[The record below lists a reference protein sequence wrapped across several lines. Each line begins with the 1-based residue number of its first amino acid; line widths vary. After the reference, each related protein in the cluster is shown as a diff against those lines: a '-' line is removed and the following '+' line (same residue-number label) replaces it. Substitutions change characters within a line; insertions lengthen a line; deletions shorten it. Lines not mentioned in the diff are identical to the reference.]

1 VVGLGAR
8 AHPGKGG
15 RALSPKFKQT
25 NYARGSA
32 FERRVRDK
40 LAGDGYTVYRTAGS
54 KTQVDLIAY
63 KPGGP
68 TLWIQCSLGAK
79 SKREMRELVDLTEG
93 FADSGPPSPVLV
105 EKGMKFTF
113 LRDAA

>member
-1 VVGLGAR
+1 VERVGAR
-8 AHPGKGG
+8 ADPRKG
-15 RALSPKFKQT
+15 ASPLKFKQT

-40 LAGDGYTVYRTAGS
+40 LAADGYTVYRTAGS

-79 SKREMRELVDLTEG
+79 SKREMRELADLAEL

>member
-1 VVGLGAR
+1 L
-8 AHPGKGG
+8 
-15 RALSPKFKQT
+15 KFKQT

-40 LAGDGYTVYRTAGS
+40 LAAGS

>member
-8 AHPGKGG
+8 ARPGKG
-15 RALSPKFKQT
+15 ASPLKFKQT

-40 LAGDGYTVYRTAGS
+40 LAADGYTVYRTAGS

>member
-1 VVGLGAR
+1 
-8 AHPGKGG
+8 
-15 RALSPKFKQT
+15 
-25 NYARGSA
+25 
-32 FERRVRDK
+32 
-40 LAGDGYTVYRTAGS
+40 
-54 KTQVDLIAY
+54 
-63 KPGGP
+63 
-68 TLWIQCSLGAK
+68 LGAK